1 MFTLQYP
8 SHKIWNALSRL
19 NFAYLS
25 GNFSICN
32 LIVNIVNNTTKS
44 TKFPGT
50 SKNVTVFCAVYW
62 QSILHKLDNCLIDE
76 YNANL
81 SSKEKFSI
89 LRQHNINET
98 VVPHLSMN
106 SLRNRFDSLTGQITG
121 NVDILMVSVTKLDE
135 SFPIDQFTIEDF
147 GALCKVDRNANG
159 AGIILFVWEDIP
171 TKLLSV
177 ENSPTEAFF
186 IEINLPKKKWLLSCF
201 YNPNKKTQ
209 RITLKLWIKAWLYIH
224 LVFFVLFCFA
234 FYPGYF
240 FTNIH
245 VSQDCRKRGREFVKL
260 LTTTSTRFA
269 DTQTLAGWLLWRAH
283 LCI

>member
-62 QSILHKLDNCLIDE
+62 QSVLHKLDNCLIDE

-201 YNPNKKTQ
+201 YNPNRKNTEDYLE
-209 RITLKLWIKAWLYIH
+209 TLNKSLALYS
-224 LVFFVLFCFA
+224 LSFFCFVLFCFLS
-234 FYPGYF
+234 GLF
-240 FTNIH
+240 FHEHSRITGLQEKGEGI
-245 VSQDCRKRGREFVKL
+245 C
-260 LTTTSTRFA
+260 
-269 DTQTLAGWLLWRAH
+269 
-283 LCI
+283 